1 MDELATELKAG
12 KVDHTQPPTDYSDG
26 KRVRSFEFLNLHMP
40 QIKNLKLSMT
50 NSQGQS
56 VASVDLKR
64 QSDLRP
70 SHAAARLFA
79 GRGLTDQSSV
89 DDEINIALKEVGKM
103 AQKTGEVLSERLVPP
118 DREFMYLKA
127 MAKSLDFTQMISDGA
142 QDYCS
147 ELRAKPQL
155 ERLYKWL
162 QTRFDG
168 SGAQPD
174 DATPIDDM
182 PPFED
187 V

>member
-70 SHAAARLFA
+70 SQLLLACLL
-79 GRGLTDQSSV
+79 G
-89 DDEINIALKEVGKM
+89 VG
-103 AQKTGEVLSERLVPP
+103 
-118 DREFMYLKA
+118 
-127 MAKSLDFTQMISDGA
+127 
-142 QDYCS
+142 
-147 ELRAKPQL
+147 
-155 ERLYKWL
+155 
-162 QTRFDG
+162 
-168 SGAQPD
+168 
-174 DATPIDDM
+174 
-182 PPFED
+182 
-187 V
+187 

>member
-1 MDELATELKAG
+1 M
-12 KVDHTQPPTDYSDG
+12 PPSY
-26 KRVRSFEFLNLHMP
+26 LNLHMP

-155 ERLYKWL
+155 EQSASTSGYRRASTAAARS
-162 QTRFDG
+162 QTTRRPSTTCRPLRT
-168 SGAQPD
+168 SGRSLASLPSG
-174 DATPIDDM
+174 
-182 PPFED
+182 
-187 V
+187 